1 MPLFDL
7 LTRLPEVS
15 QKARVALSISPTL
28 LEMLGDELLSTRL
41 MEHITHLTDM
51 AEAECERTRGDPQ
64 MAPLARM
71 YLERFGRAKKVL
83 ADTYNG
89 SLMAPLRE
97 LVGSDQVE
105 LLTTSAT
112 HAFLPNLAPTPNA
125 VLDQIR
131 IGPGC
136 FKEHLGFRPKGF
148 WLPDCGYYEG
158 LDAIMSQEGIS
169 HTFLSSRGFLHSR
182 PRPSYGLYRPVRTP
196 SGLVAFG
203 RERELSLRVW
213 SAHSGYPAHPVYRDF
228 YRDAGFDVDAP
239 HIRDFVE
246 AIAPGGHTYTG
257 FKYHSITG
265 LTVHKKPYRPE
276 AASKQAQMDARHF
289 ADTLAARSQEIKS
302 EAGFSPLFVLPF
314 DAELFGH
321 WWSEGP
327 DFLEHFIKETC
338 SNPELEMS
346 LPSELAAQS
355 DKLQEVSPSL
365 SSWGE
370 GGYGHAWSDSKAGGE
385 ALAEMLAASARS
397 EALSAKKTYS
407 PDTSDTAENQAMAL
421 AISQAKRELLLLQ
434 ASDWGFLSHKE
445 TAVSYSR
452 QRIKEHA
459 GNLRAIYGMIESGN
473 IDESLLDEMKGR
485 APIFSGGS
493 RTPF

>member
-15 QKARVALSISPTL
+15 PKARVALSLSPTL

-51 AEAECERTRGDPQ
+51 AEAECERTRGDPE

-71 YLERFGRAKKVL
+71 YLERFGRARKVL
-83 ADTYNG
+83 LDTYQG
-89 SLMAPLRE
+89 SLIAPLRE

-112 HAFLPNLAPTPNA
+112 HAFFPNLAPTPNA
-125 VLDQIR
+125 VRDQIR
-131 IGPGC
+131 IGLQC
-136 FKEHLGFRPKGF
+136 FKEHLGFRPEGF
-148 WLPDCGYYEG
+148 WLPECGYYEG
-158 LDAIMSQEGIS
+158 LDAIMAQEGIS

-203 RERELSLRVW
+203 RERELSMRVW
-213 SAHSGYPAHPVYRDF
+213 SAHSGYPAHPLYRDF

-265 LTVHKKPYRPE
+265 QTEHKKPYRPK
-276 AASKQAQMDARHF
+276 AAFKQAQMDARHF
-289 ADTLAARSQEIKS
+289 ADILAARSQEIKS

-338 SNPELEMS
+338 SNPALEMS
-346 LPSELAAQS
+346 LPSELTSRA
-355 DKLQEVSPSL
+355 DEYQEVSPSL

-370 GGYGHAWSDSKAGGE
+370 GGYGHAWSDSKADGE
-385 ALAEMLAASARS
+385 ALAQMLAATKKF
-397 EALSAKKTYS
+397 EALSANKTY
-407 PDTSDTAENQAMAL
+407 PLDTPEGQAMTL
-421 AISQAKRELLLLQ
+421 AQRELLLLQ
-434 ASDWGFLSHKE
+434 ASDWGFLSHKD
-445 TAVSYSR
+445 TAGSYSR
-452 QRIKEHA
+452 QRIREHA
-459 GNLRAIYGMIESGN
+459 GNLQAIYGMLESGN
-473 IDESLLDEMKGR
+473 IDDSLLEEMKGR
-485 APIFSGGS
+485 APIFSEIL
-493 RTPF
+493 